1 MIENIKYHKMNG
13 AGNEFIIIDNSDINF
28 TYTPD
33 IVISICSNSL
43 ETSCDQL
50 ITIEKRVGHC
60 LNLNIWNK
68 DGSKAEA
75 CGNASRC
82 VAKLIFDEI
91 GVEYVEL
98 RSENCT
104 HLCKKMDNGGV
115 IVNMGKAN
123 TNGKNIPISL
133 DMDDTLNF
141 NYNFEFKDL
150 KKVKYTSVINVGN
163 PHIIFWLDSINN
175 IKPEVIGPL
184 VENHKIFPEKINVS
198 FAEIVDKNNIK
209 LAVWERGAGITR
221 ACGTAACA
229 AAYSAMKLGLASNN
243 LNISLPGGILEINI
257 DPEGNIHK
265 TGPVE
270 LEYSSSMTMEE
281 TDE

>member
-1 MIENIKYHKMNG
+1 MIICPSNTIV
-13 AGNEFIIIDNSDINF
+13 FVSSID
-28 TYTPD
+28 
-33 IVISICSNSL
+33 
-43 ETSCDQL
+43 
-50 ITIEKRVGHC
+50 
-60 LNLNIWNK
+60 
-68 DGSKAEA
+68 
-75 CGNASRC
+75 
-82 VAKLIFDEI
+82 
-91 GVEYVEL
+91 
-98 RSENCT
+98 
-104 HLCKKMDNGGV
+104 
-115 IVNMGKAN
+115 
-123 TNGKNIPISL
+123 
-133 DMDDTLNF
+133 
-141 NYNFEFKDL
+141 
-150 KKVKYTSVINVGN
+150 
-163 PHIIFWLDSINN
+163 N

-209 LAVWERGAGITR
+209 LAVWERGAGITK

-270 LEYSSSMTMEE
+270 HEYSSSMTMEE

>member
-33 IVISICSNSL
+33 IVMSICSNST

-141 NYNFEFKDL
+141 NYNFEFEDL

-163 PHIIFWLDSINN
+163 PHIIFWLESINN

-198 FAEIVDKNNIK
+198 FAEIRDKNNIK

>member
-33 IVISICSNSL
+33 IVMSICSNST

-50 ITIEKRVGHC
+50 ITIEIRVGHC

-68 DGSKAEA
+68 DGSQAEA

-141 NYNFEFKDL
+141 KYNFEFKDL

-163 PHIIFWLDSINN
+163 PHIIFWLESINN

-198 FAEIVDKNNIK
+198 FAEIRDKNNIK
-209 LAVWERGAGITR
+209 LAVWERGAGITK

-243 LNISLPGGILEINI
+243 LNISLPGGILEISI

-265 TGPVE
+265 TGAVE
-270 LEYSSSMTMEE
+270 LEYSSSMTIEE